1 MKLSEVQLTDATLTL
16 IGPGDDDP
24 PVISDEELRELR
36 ELRRE
41 KDDAEASYLIAGAVL
56 ERIIETIAIGNARV
70 RHSP

>member
-16 IGPGDDDP
+16 IGPADGDP
-24 PVISDEELRELR
+24 PVINDEELRGLR

-41 KDDAEASYLIAGAVL
+41 QADPQARYLIAGAVL

>member
-16 IGPGDDDP
+16 IGPADGDP
-24 PVISDEELRELR
+24 PVISDDELRGLR

-41 KDDAEASYLIAGAVL
+41 RDDPDATYLIAGAVL

>member
-16 IGPGDDDP
+16 IGPADNDP
-24 PVISDEELRELR
+24 PVISDDELRGLR

-41 KDDAEASYLIAGAVL
+41 RDDPDARYLIAGAVL